1 MKKKEVIDMKQEWM
15 QNNRLGE
22 HIYIVGGGKTYP
34 IKETLKANGFRY
46 SKLWGWYSCEILPIP
61 APYKLYHYT
70 FDELYQWD
78 EKYKRAFPYYEVY
91 EEIKNI
97 IYINKEREV
106 NPAFMFED

>member
-1 MKKKEVIDMKQEWM
+1 MKQEWM

-34 IKETLKANGFRY
+34 IKEILKANGFRY
-46 SKLWGWYSCEILPIP
+46 SKLWGWYSCEILPVP

-78 EKYKRAFPYYEVY
+78 EKHQRAFPYYEIY
-91 EEIKNI
+91 EQIKNI

-106 NPAFMFED
+106 NSAFKFEN

>member
-1 MKKKEVIDMKQEWM
+1 MKQEWM
-15 QNNRLGE
+15 QSNRLGE

-34 IKETLKANGFRY
+34 IKETLKASGFRY
-46 SKLWGWYSCEILPIP
+46 SKLWGWYSCEILPVP

-78 EKYKRAFPYYEVY
+78 EKYQRAFPYYEVY